1 MRLTLIGYY
10 LLCWVV
16 GVLLVM
22 CCGGCK
28 GVRYVEMPVVHTQ
41 LTARVDSF
49 STVDS
54 LYVGDSTVVMMQG
67 QDTVRIEHW
76 RTYWRDRW
84 RERLQ
89 RDTVIV
95 RDTVSVAVR
104 VPAELTRWE
113 RTKVDYGGYAMLIL
127 AVLCVFEVYRLA
139 RKFA

>member
-10 LLCWVV
+10 LLCWII
-16 GVLLVM
+16 GVLLVIFLS
-22 CCGGCK
+22 GCK
-28 GVRYVEMPVVHTQ
+28 GIRYVEMPVVHTQ

-49 STVDS
+49 RAVDS
-54 LYVGDSTVVMMQG
+54 LYVGDSTVVLMQG

-89 RDTVIV
+89 RDTMIV
-95 RDTVSVAVR
+95 SDTVSVAVK

-113 RTKVDYGGYAMLIL
+113 RVKVDYGGWAMLLL
-127 AVLCVFEVYRLA
+127 ALAFLFEVYRIV